1 MQIIYQKITPTCFNT
16 AYKSTITFL
25 QHTIITKWGIGGAG
39 GGGAIALLH
48 HWTLRGQS
56 VNHMVADPLT
66 LLWLSQ
72 DNKA

>member
-25 QHTIITKWGIGGAG
+25 QHTIITKWGMG
-39 GGGAIALLH
+39 GGWGAIALLH